1 MTTGAQLLIQ
11 GRSHLT
17 AVSIIISHLVTFLI
31 LYPDKIVTL
40 HQLSASIA
48 VTLVTSRQQI
58 WSWHRIFVSKTDI
71 DISCLN
77 LVKWSNQCRIS
88 TSFVFVCSWKEQFL
102 GRVTQRSQS
111 GWPAPKTRAARAG
124 GDQIRDDSSI
134 SALLL
139 YFECGASSYQPTS
152 HVSLCYVSP
161 IILSHTCKYVC
172 FSKKTKLCS
181 LQPCKCTEKR

>member
-111 GWPAPKTRAARAG
+111 GWPAPKTRAAG
-124 GDQIRDDSSI
+124 GWGETKSVMTWVY
-134 SALLL
+134 LH
-139 YFECGASSYQPTS
+139 YC
-152 HVSLCYVSP
+152 C
-161 IILSHTCKYVC
+161 ILSVGPAAINLQVMCPCAMSDGVR
-172 FSKKTKLCS
+172 S
-181 LQPCKCTEKR
+181 LF

>member
-58 WSWHRIFVSKTDI
+58 WSRHRIFVSKTDI

-111 GWPAPKTRAARAG
+111 GWPAPKTRAAGAG
-124 GDQIRDDSSI
+124 GRPNPWWLEYICIIVVFWVWGRMPPT
-134 SALLL
+134 
-139 YFECGASSYQPTS
+139 SYQPTS
-152 HVSLCYVSP
+152 HLSLC
-161 IILSHTCKYVC
+161 
-172 FSKKTKLCS
+172 
-181 LQPCKCTEKR
+181 